1 MKPSFSTARLAVCDL
16 SDIAQ
21 TADARASLDAAL
33 PVILTNSVLRYL
45 PPDLQHSAE
54 GFDPQAWLATLT
66 SRNDVGV
73 VKTAADD
80 RPVGFITLRE
90 EQLPGHAPHVWLGYL
105 FAEPVWG
112 HGYATELVD
121 GVVKAWRDGGGLQLK
136 AGVAVGNTPSV
147 RVLEKAGFIA
157 EPENSGDDW
166 TVFGLPET

>member
-80 RPVGFITLRE
+80 RPVGFITL
-90 EQLPGHAPHVWLGYL
+90 
-105 FAEPVWG
+105 
-112 HGYATELVD
+112 
-121 GVVKAWRDGGGLQLK
+121 
-136 AGVAVGNTPSV
+136 GNTPSV